1 MYRADEQGG
10 ELSLYKEET
19 DWWEVTESATG
30 DQQAW
35 LGLEPELSLSLGLLT
50 LIQSESYFP
59 YS

>member
-1 MYRADEQGG
+1 MYRADEQGD

-35 LGLEPELSLSLGLLT
+35 LGLEPELSLSLCLLT